1 MRKYRSNA
9 SSSVRFEYGVE
20 LAAGLAQ
27 FPETTSAS
35 LDIQTINDALDGQH
49 QKRRALRVPVVKTRA
64 AARFAEHNAERIIRS
79 ALRAAE
85 IEDGGRRG
93 RICAAVF
100 PKGSTPI
107 LTPAGRAQ
115 VKSMKDLVDRLDHAK
130 LTGIDEFRNAWS
142 PKLGAALASLE
153 AALAAHEAAR
163 AEHDDAFKAELAL
176 RDAHHDAVDRAMGV
190 VRAAFP
196 RDREL
201 QDVIFPVLETTTTT
215 REDAPVEEADES
227 GASAVPAQG

>member
-27 FPETTSAS
+27 FPETTSAA
-35 LDIQTINDALDGQH
+35 LDIRTVNNALNGQH
-49 QKRRALRVPVVKTRA
+49 QQRCALRVPVVETRA
-64 AARFAEHNAERIIRS
+64 AARFAEYHAERVIRS

-107 LTPAGRAQ
+107 LTPAGRSQ
-115 VKSMKDLVDRLDHAK
+115 VKSMQDLVDRLDHAK
-130 LTGIDEFRNAWS
+130 VAGIEAYRNVWS
-142 PKLGAALASLE
+142 PKLGAALSSLE
-153 AALAAHEAAR
+153 AALDAHEEALAA
-163 AEHDDAFKAELAL
+163 HDDAFRAELAL

-201 QDVIFPVLETTTTT
+201 QDVIFPVLETATTKSKKG
-215 REDAPVEEADES
+215 PVEEADES
-227 GASAVPAQG
+227 GAPAVPAQG